1 MGRLRSRIPP
11 RVKHLH
17 ADLTHL
23 GRWRRLPVARPT
35 RRFVRHHGLRVQAGP
50 FAGMA
55 YPRSAVGR
63 AEQLVAK
70 LLGAYES
77 ELHGA
82 IGRLAGEDW
91 DQIAD
96 IGAADGY
103 YAVGL
108 ALRCPGAE
116 VIAWE
121 MNPLPARVCGELARA
136 NGVGDR
142 VDVRGECRL
151 EDLQGLPGGRTLV
164 FSDCEGA
171 EDQLLDPER
180 VPTLRSS
187 ALVVELHES
196 LAPGV
201 EARVHERFAPT
212 HDIETLVVE
221 RRFAGQHA
229 ALADVDGLD
238 HMDQELLL
246 TEFRML
252 PVSWAVMTPRPPV

>member
-82 IGRLAGEDW
+82 IERLAGEDW

-108 ALRCPGAE
+108 ALRCPRAE

-151 EDLQGLPGGRTLV
+151 EDLQGLSGGRTLV

-180 VPTLRSS
+180 VPALRSS

-212 HDIETLVVE
+212 HDIETLTVE

-252 PVSWAVMTPRPPV
+252 PVSWAVMTPRVPV